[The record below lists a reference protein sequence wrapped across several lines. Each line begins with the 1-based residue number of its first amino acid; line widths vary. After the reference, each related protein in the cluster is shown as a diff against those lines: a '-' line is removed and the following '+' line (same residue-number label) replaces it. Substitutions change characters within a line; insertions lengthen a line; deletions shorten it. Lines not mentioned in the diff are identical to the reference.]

1 MRIFFNDKRTTFIY
15 LYIQEMVSINRF
27 NYRLILFCL
36 IFGVIFYDF
45 IQQQTGFSYID
56 EFITLF
62 LVIYLCKSRKE
73 RSVKELYAFVAI
85 VLFYL
90 LHSFIFPHNVVPAII
105 TDFLIQIK
113 PFLAFYVIWLIPFKF
128 TDRDKQRMCKACI
141 WLALLILPI
150 GVLSPGGGQLMLM
163 FGGHSRYATMAI
175 ALGITYIYFSRRR
188 KKDLYIALIIFSIGL
203 LSLRSKMF
211 GFYTAYIGII
221 FLWKKIPRRKYI
233 LSPKTIILFS
243 IIILGVLYVA
253 REKILFYFVVGTEGE
268 NMFARPLLYVKAI
281 EILKDYPLFGTGFG
295 SYATY
300 ASALYYSPLYFTYD
314 LYLSPEIGNGLFISD
329 TYFPVFAQFGYIG
342 FILFILFWVKR
353 YKTAKRNFLNTGDML
368 SFKMVIL
375 IIVFFF
381 IESIADSTFTHNRG
395 MYMMMLLAL
404 FLKNNNNENKSVTYC
419 K

>member
-1 MRIFFNDKRTTFIY
+1 MGILK
-15 LYIQEMVSINRF
+15 F
-27 NYRLILFCL
+27 NYRIILFCL
-36 IFGVIFYDF
+36 VFGVILYDF
-45 IQQQTGFSYID
+45 ISNKTGLTYID
-56 EFITLF
+56 EIIALL
-62 LVIYLCKSRKE
+62 LVVNLCVRLKE
-73 RSVKELYAFVAI
+73 RSLKELFVFI
-85 VLFYL
+85 VIISFYL
-90 LHSFIFPHNVVPAII
+90 FNSLIFPHNVNAAIF
-105 TDFLIQIK
+105 TDFLIQVK
-113 PFLAFYVIWLIPFKF
+113 PFLAFYGVWFIPFKF
-128 TDRDKQRMCKACI
+128 ADVDRRRMCKACV
-141 WLALLILPI
+141 LMALLILPI
-150 GVLSPGGGQLMLM
+150 GVLSPGGGPLMSM
-163 FGGHSRYATMAI
+163 FCGHSRYATMAI
-175 ALGITYIYFSRRR
+175 TLGFTYIYFSQRR
-188 KKDLYIALIIFSIGL
+188 KKDLYIALFIFSIGL

-211 GFYTAYIGII
+211 GFYAAFIGIM

-233 LSPKTIILFS
+233 LSPKTIIFFS